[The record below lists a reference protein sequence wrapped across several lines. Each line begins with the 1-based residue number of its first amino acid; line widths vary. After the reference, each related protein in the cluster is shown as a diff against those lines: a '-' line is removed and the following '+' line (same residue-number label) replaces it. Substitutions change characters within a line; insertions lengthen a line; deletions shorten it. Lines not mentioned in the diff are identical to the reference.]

1 MHRKE
6 IASLDAMR
14 RQLESEVLSPSV
26 TMAKD
31 TRTNLII
38 SEISRNSH
46 LIMPLA
52 VVCIIAVMIIPLPS
66 LLLDLL
72 ITLDITLSVIVLLA
86 SMYIDQPVTFS
97 VFPSLLLMI
106 TLFRLSL
113 NIGAS
118 RLILLHGNEGVT
130 AAGHV
135 IQAFGQFVIG
145 GNYVIGIVIFL
156 VLLAI
161 QYIVINH
168 GATRIA
174 EVTARFTLDAMPGK
188 QMSIDADLNSG
199 LINEAEAKERRRQI
213 QREAEFYGAMDGA
226 IKFTQRDAIA
236 SIIITSVNI
245 LAGILIGLVQ
255 HKMEL
260 LQALQTFTVL
270 TIGDGLVTAI
280 PALLISVTGGLITT
294 RAASESNLGEDVSRQ
309 LLINPRPVAIGAGV
323 LFGFAL
329 VPGLPKLAFFILA
342 FLTGVV
348 AYFSNARHKEAALL
362 VEKEK
367 AEQARKALPPERIE
381 ALLKVDT
388 LAIEVGYG
396 LISLV
401 DVNQGGDFLNRVKA
415 IRRQLALDLGVVIPP
430 IHITDNLQLNPKEY
444 TFLLK
449 GVEIARSELNVE
461 SFLAINGGSVRES
474 LPGITTQDPTFGLPS
489 LWIRPQE
496 KDRAQLAGY
505 TVVDPTTV
513 IATHLSEILKSHAFE
528 LLGRQECKAL
538 LDHLNETHPR
548 LIEET
553 VPKVLSLGEVQK
565 VLQNLLRERVSI
577 RDLVTILE
585 TLADFGTLT
594 KDTDLLTEYARQS
607 LSRTLCKSVQNENGE
622 ILLFT
627 LSPDLEQ
634 VIAKGLTHT
643 EKGSYLILDPKV
655 IQAVLQKIHTTFQ
668 GAMAQSKMVLLTSAN
683 IRIHLKRLTERMFP
697 NLVILSHNEVPSNL
711 KVISLGMVS

>member
-1 MHRKE
+1 MDQSPFTQT
-6 IASLDAMR
+6 I
-14 RQLESEVLSPSV
+14 LS
-26 TMAKD
+26 
-31 TRTNLII
+31 RLG
-38 SEISRNSH
+38 RNSH
-46 LIMPLA
+46 LVMPLA
-52 VVCIIAVMIIPLPS
+52 VVCIMAVMIIPLPP
-66 LLLDLL
+66 LLLDLF
-72 ITLDITLSVIVLLA
+72 ITVDITLSVIILLA
-86 SMYIDQPVTFS
+86 SMYIDQPVAFS

-113 NIGAS
+113 NIAAS
-118 RLILLHGNEGVT
+118 RLILLHGNEGVA

-135 IQAFGQFVIG
+135 IQSFGQFVIG
-145 GNYVIGIVIFL
+145 GNYVIGMVIFL

-199 LINEAEAKERRRQI
+199 LINETEAKERRRQI

-236 SIIITSVNI
+236 SVIITSINI
-245 LAGILIGLVQ
+245 FAGILIGLVQ
-255 HKMEL
+255 HRMEL
-260 LQALQTFTVL
+260 MQALQTFTVL

-280 PALLISVTGGLITT
+280 PALLISVSGGLITT

-329 VPGLPKLAFFILA
+329 VPGLPKLAFLVLA
-342 FLTGVV
+342 ALTGVI
-348 AYFSNARHKEAALL
+348 AYFSNAKHKEVALQAARD
-362 VEKEK
+362 K
-367 AEQARKALPPERIE
+367 AEQARKALPPEKIE
-381 ALLKVDT
+381 SLLKVDT

-396 LISLV
+396 LIGLV

-415 IRRQLALDLGVVIPP
+415 IRRQLALELGIVIPP
-430 IHITDNLQLNPKEY
+430 IHITDNLQLNPKQY
-444 TFLLK
+444 AFQFK
-449 GVEIARSELNVE
+449 GVEIARGELNVD
-461 SFLAINGGSVRES
+461 SFLAINGGSVREA
-474 LPGITTQDPTFGLPS
+474 LPGMTTQDPTFGLPA
-489 LWIRPQE
+489 LWIKPHD

-513 IATHLSEILKSHAFE
+513 IATHLSEMLKAHSFE
-528 LLGRQECKAL
+528 LLGRQETKAL
-538 LDHLNETHPR
+538 LDHLNETHPK
-548 LIEET
+548 LVEET
-553 VPKVLSLGEVQK
+553 APKVLSLGEVQK

-585 TLADFGTLT
+585 TLADFGALT
-594 KDTDLLTEYARQS
+594 KDTDLLTEYVRQALGRS
-607 LSRTLCKSVQNENGE
+607 ICRSIQNESDE
-622 ILLFT
+622 LLLFT

-634 VIAKGLTHT
+634 TLAKGITHT
-643 EKGSYLILDPKV
+643 DRGSYLILDPKT
-655 IQAVLQKIHTTFQ
+655 IQHVLQKIHNTFQ

-683 IRIHLKRLTERMFP
+683 IRIHLRRLTERMFP
-697 NLVILSHNEVPSNL
+697 SLVVLSHNEVPSNL

>member
-1 MHRKE
+1 ME
-6 IASLDAMR
+6 TSTLT
-14 RQLESEVLSPSV
+14 SSVLSKLS
-26 TMAKD
+26 K
-31 TRTNLII
+31 
-38 SEISRNSH
+38 NSH
-46 LIMPLA
+46 LVMPVA
-52 VVCIIAVMIIPLPS
+52 VVCIIAVMIVPLPS

-72 ITLDITLSVIVLLA
+72 ITLDITLSVIILLS
-86 SMYIDQPVTFS
+86 SMYIDQPVSFS

-113 NIGAS
+113 NIAAS
-118 RLILLHGNEGVT
+118 RLILLRGNEGFA

-135 IQAFGQFVIG
+135 IQSFGQFVIG
-145 GNYVIGIVIFL
+145 GNYVVGIVIFL

-199 LINEAEAKERRRQI
+199 LINETEAKERRRQI

-226 IKFTQRDAIA
+226 IKFTQRDAVA
-236 SIIITSVNI
+236 TIIITSINI
-245 LAGILIGLVQ
+245 FAGIVIGLVQ

-260 LQALQTFTVL
+260 IQALQTFTVL

-280 PALLISVTGGLITT
+280 PALLISVSGGLITT

-309 LLINPRPVAIGAGV
+309 LLLNPRPVAIGAGV

-329 VPGLPKLAFFILA
+329 VPGLPKLAFFFLA
-342 FLTGVV
+342 VVTGII
-348 AYFSNARHKEAALL
+348 AYFSNIKSKESALL
-362 VEKEK
+362 VQKQK
-367 AEQARKALPPERIE
+367 DEQARKALPPERIE
-381 ALLKVDT
+381 SLLKVDT

-401 DVNQGGDFLNRVKA
+401 DTTQGGDFLNRVKA
-415 IRRQLALDLGVVIPP
+415 IRRQLALELGVIIPP

-444 TFLLK
+444 SFLLK
-449 GVEIARSELNVE
+449 GVEITRGELNVD
-461 SFLAINGGSVRES
+461 SFLAINGGSARET
-474 LPGITTQDPTFGLPS
+474 LPGISTQDPTFGLPA
-489 LWIRPQE
+489 LWIKPHD
-496 KDRAQLAGY
+496 KDRAQLSGY

-513 IATHLSEILKSHAFE
+513 VATHLSEILKTHAFE
-528 LLGRQECKAL
+528 LLGRQEAKGL
-538 LDHLNETHPR
+538 LDHLNETHPK

-553 VPKVLSLGEVQK
+553 VPKVLSLGEIQK

-577 RDLVTILE
+577 RDLSTILE
-585 TLADFGTLT
+585 TLADFGVMT
-594 KDTDLLTEYARQS
+594 KDTDLLTEYVRQALGRS
-607 LSRTLCKSVQNENGE
+607 ICRSVQNEQEE

-634 VIAKGLTHT
+634 IISKGITHT
-643 EKGSYLILDPKV
+643 DKGSYLILDPKA
-655 IQAVLQKIHTTFQ
+655 IQSMLQKIHNTFQ

-683 IRIHLKRLTERMFP
+683 VRSQLRRLTERMFP
-697 NLVILSHNEVPSNL
+697 NLVILSHNEVPNNV